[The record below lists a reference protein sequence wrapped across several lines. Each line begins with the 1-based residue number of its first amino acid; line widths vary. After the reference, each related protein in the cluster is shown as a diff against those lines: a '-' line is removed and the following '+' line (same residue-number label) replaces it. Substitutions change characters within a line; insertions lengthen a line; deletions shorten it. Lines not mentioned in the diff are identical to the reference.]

1 MGDPVLG
8 LGEGL
13 ALWCTHPSLRSP
25 EGLRLRRKPDLSTDL
40 CIVGHSGRL
49 GGGGATLSGAC
60 RLMVASSSPPPFT
73 RVGEPRSRFISLS

>member
-13 ALWCTHPSLRSP
+13 ALGCTLPSLRSP

-40 CIVGHSGRL
+40 CIVGPR
-49 GGGGATLSGAC
+49 
-60 RLMVASSSPPPFT
+60 PFWT
-73 RVGEPRSRFISLS
+73 IRRGWRYLIWGVQTDGSLLLTTPLF